1 MPPRPTRF
9 DNSDCIALVGEATPP
24 EPLRADLIIDPD
36 ECNAAR
42 CTGQGLRVPKTHVTG
57 TSGPSPNANETIG
70 VVVTPPDA
78 DDCPQTYTVS
88 AHAIL
93 DPDECNALTSTEQ
106 GLRVTET
113 HVTGTSG
120 PAPGRIA
127 NAWQSIDV
135 VVAPPAAADC
145 PRNYTVRAY
154 LTPQRG
160 EAGPVG
166 SVDLRPT
173 RTSNTWANTALQ
185 VTLPAPGV
193 YLVSGDVNTSICATL
208 EYGSATNLWTEV
220 RLIDVDSGTVE
231 LQPRG
236 SAQHQFTSPDRLQH
250 CTHGPTS
257 LSGLVTVSPAQGSKT
272 VRVQAILSG
281 GGPGDGLAN
290 GATLQKS
297 TFHGPRSYLTYVKVA
312 D

>member
-1 MPPRPTRF
+1 
-9 DNSDCIALVGEATPP
+9 
-24 EPLRADLIIDPD
+24 
-36 ECNAAR
+36 
-42 CTGQGLRVPKTHVTG
+42 
-57 TSGPSPNANETIG
+57 
-70 VVVTPPDA
+70 
-78 DDCPQTYTVS
+78 
-88 AHAIL
+88 
-93 DPDECNALTSTEQ
+93 
-106 GLRVTET
+106 
-113 HVTGTSG
+113 
-120 PAPGRIA
+120 
-127 NAWQSIDV
+127 
-135 VVAPPAAADC
+135 VAPPAAADC

-160 EAGPVG
+160 EAGPVV

-193 YLVSGDVNTSICATL
+193 YLVTGDVDTTICATL
-208 EYGSATNLWTEV
+208 APGSATNLWTEV
-220 RLIDVDSGTVE
+220 RLIDVNSGTVE

-236 SAQHQFTSPDRLQH
+236 STQHQFTSDARLQH
-250 CTHGPTS
+250 CEHGPTS

-290 GATLQKS
+290 GATLQKA